1 MLPYTTKVFTLALC
15 ASVSVCRS
23 HILLLSIY
31 RIWAPQ
37 KLSIVEHGLVPVDNV
52 EPLLLWM
59 PDWQFAERV
68 ARPNRDWPL
77 GAVVEECIPGRCVEW
92 VSSVSA
98 DECCFRNRTGTND
111 IVPATL
117 NHESTRATWISLMDE
132 EALDA
137 GVSTL
142 DLRFPG
148 GGVVHHQ
155 PSIIVL
161 VFFLGLPC
169 AKDRPSVFHAVVELQ
184 TRISYFEL

>member
-148 GGVVHHQ
+148 GGRSPSPAEHHRACFLSGTSMCERSPQ
-155 PSIIVL
+155 RIPCGCRAADTHII
-161 VFFLGLPC
+161 F
-169 AKDRPSVFHAVVELQ
+169 
-184 TRISYFEL
+184 